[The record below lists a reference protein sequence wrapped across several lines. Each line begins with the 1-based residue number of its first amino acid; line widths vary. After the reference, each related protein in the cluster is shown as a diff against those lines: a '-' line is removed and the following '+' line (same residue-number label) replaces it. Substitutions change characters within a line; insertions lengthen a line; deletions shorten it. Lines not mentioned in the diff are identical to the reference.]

1 MTLLGIIDIVVQSCD
16 FIDNYNLLF
25 LYELFM
31 VNENVYGYSINIEKH
46 KSVEQ

>member
-16 FIDNYNLLF
+16 FIDNYNLF